1 MADKTSKSKPQA
13 ADFGA
18 DGAESEPSL
27 GHLITETR
35 ERKGMTREQVA
46 NEAHLPAHYI
56 KMIETDSYDLISDRL
71 YLMPFLRRYATF
83 LGLDAEEIASR
94 FVSDVQHAEA
104 NVVRISQEITM
115 VAKRSGT
122 AGRIAFGVL
131 IAAVV
136 VLLADFAWR
145 RFVDHGAPNPAP
157 VASPAAMA
165 PAPVATAAEPKAE
178 ALNENLP
185 PATIVTNPEG
195 AVPPSSPAAAS
206 SVAAPAAP
214 PIRTGISTGI
224 SNVPRAV
231 IGVPPVA
238 HRPGPSRP
246 LPRAATDE

>member
-1 MADKTSKSKPQA
+1 VADKKSKSKLQA

-27 GHLITETR
+27 GHLITEAR
-35 ERKGMTREQVA
+35 ERKGLTREQVA
-46 NEAHLPAHYI
+46 GEAHLPAHYI

-71 YLMPFLRRYATF
+71 YLVPFLRRYATF

-115 VAKRSGT
+115 VAKRPGA
-122 AGRIAFGVL
+122 AGRIAFAVL
-131 IAAVV
+131 IAAVL

-145 RFVDHGAPNPAP
+145 RFVEHEMPTPAP

-165 PAPVATAAEPKAE
+165 PAPEPNAKAP
-178 ALNENLP
+178 NETLP
-185 PATIVTNPEG
+185 AATIVTNLEG

-206 SVAAPAAP
+206 SIAAPAAP
-214 PIRTGISTGI
+214 PIRTGISNLPQPA
-224 SNVPRAV
+224 SL
-231 IGVPPVA
+231 PPSA
-238 HRPGPSRP
+238 HGPASSRP